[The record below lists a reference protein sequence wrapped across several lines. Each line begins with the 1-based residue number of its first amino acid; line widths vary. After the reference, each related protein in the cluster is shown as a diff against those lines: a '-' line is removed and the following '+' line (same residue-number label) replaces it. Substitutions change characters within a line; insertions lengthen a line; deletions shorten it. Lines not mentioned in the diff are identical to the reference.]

1 MKSEKITE
9 RLLNKVSISRY
20 KSKIGVILERARL
33 QFLAL
38 RVVEI
43 GMILGQSETFETKY
57 NEFLY

>member
-20 KSKIGVILERARL
+20 KSKIGVTLERARL